1 MAKSIE
7 QLQKEADAAQ
17 AKAMAAKTKLKE
29 AERVARKKHN
39 AQERKDDTRRKILL
53 GGFVMA
59 RLKNNSPQAQYLHE
73 EFLDSLTKEADK
85 KLFDDHSVEAG
96 MK

>member
-7 QLQKEADAAQ
+7 QLQKEADALQ
-17 AKAMAAKTKLKE
+17 AKALAAKTKLKE
-29 AERVARKKHN
+29 AERAERKKHN

-53 GGFVMA
+53 GGFVLA
-59 RLKNNSPQAQYLHE
+59 RLKKNNPQAQYLHD
-73 EFLDSLTKEADK
+73 EFLASLTREEDK
-85 KLFDDHSVEAG
+85 KLFDAPSVEAG